1 VSSRAPRRPVTYAEA
16 MDALQFVYRSL
27 GAVLRRRLGQQT
39 REHIELLHNELG
51 RLLSRNDGRRR

>member
-1 VSSRAPRRPVTYAEA
+1 